1 MGRAQRPIAQSCA
14 AVHHP
19 SITLPG
25 KPRAAWS
32 SVLDVKRIND
42 QVSVSP
48 QISPDD
54 IPAIKAAGFVA
65 IVNNRPDGESPDQPS
80 SATMQAAAE
89 KAGLAYH
96 YIPLG
101 RDGVSPQMVDETR
114 SVLEGSNGPVFCYCR
129 SGTRSTTLWAL
140 SQAGTLPASEIVEAA
155 AHAGYD
161 MSHLLGHLRQKQ

>member
-1 MGRAQRPIAQSCA
+1 
-14 AVHHP
+14 
-19 SITLPG
+19 
-25 KPRAAWS
+25 
-32 SVLDVKRIND
+32 LDVKRINEH
-42 QVSVSP
+42 VSVSP

-54 IPAIKAAGFVA
+54 LPALKAQGFVA

-80 SATMQAAAE
+80 SAEMQAAAE

-101 RDGVSPQMVDETR
+101 RDGVSPQMVEETEA
-114 SVLEGSNGPVFCYCR
+114 VLEGSNGPVLCYCR

-140 SQAGTLPASEIVEAA
+140 SQAGKMPAQDIVEAA

-161 MSHLLGHLRQKQ
+161 MSHLLGHLSQKQ